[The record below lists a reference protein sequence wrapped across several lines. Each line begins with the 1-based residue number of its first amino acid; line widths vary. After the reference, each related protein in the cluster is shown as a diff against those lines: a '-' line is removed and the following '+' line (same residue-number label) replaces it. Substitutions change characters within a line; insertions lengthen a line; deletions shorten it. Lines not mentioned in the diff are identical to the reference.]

1 MNYKLF
7 IDKIRLA
14 LQKRSKMTQNKKSY
28 AGWLSRGYCNDPSVS
43 FIIESHNKSLQ
54 VMHIVEKLRKYP
66 SAEIIVIDDGSDKEH
81 THRLAEGLTGGSEF
95 LIRANDLYENVMYNK
110 SIRFANANIIALLQ
124 DDDDFDSLDW
134 VDEAVRLFRENP
146 EMVIL
151 GGCEGVDVTFDHEK
165 GIAHG
170 APYTHPDHFCFVP
183 TVNRAPMW
191 INKSLFTEHL
201 HDIDFNYA
209 PFQMDDYEL
218 CLRAWQK
225 GLKVGWYDAH
235 FHSLSVGGMRL
246 WNNAFTQEQYQRNGR
261 QLYATYKDQMAE
273 IYENIKFRV
282 GS

>member
-1 MNYKLF
+1 
-7 IDKIRLA
+7 
-14 LQKRSKMTQNKKSY
+14 
-28 AGWLSRGYCNDPSVS
+28 
-43 FIIESHNKSLQ
+43 
-54 VMHIVEKLRKYP
+54 
-66 SAEIIVIDDGSDKEH
+66 
-81 THRLAEGLTGGSEF
+81 
-95 LIRANDLYENVMYNK
+95 
-110 SIRFANANIIALLQ
+110 
-124 DDDDFDSLDW
+124 
-134 VDEAVRLFRENP
+134 
-146 EMVIL
+146 
-151 GGCEGVDVTFDHEK
+151 
-165 GIAHG
+165 
-170 APYTHPDHFCFVP
+170 
-183 TVNRAPMW
+183 MW

-201 HDIDFNYA
+201 HDIDFSYA